1 MPSPRNQGNR
11 ASSFALRIAM
21 LAAATALAPVC
32 ARAQVSPQQSI
43 QTFKVADGVE
53 CRLFASEPLLANPTN
68 IDIDAHGRVWV
79 CEGVNY
85 RRWSD
90 LRKEGDRIVVLQD
103 DDGDGKAD
111 KSTVFYQGNDINAA
125 LG

>member
-1 MPSPRNQGNR
+1 MLSPRNKGNGG
-11 ASSFALRIAM
+11 SFFALRKLT
-21 LAAATALAPVC
+21 LAVVAVLAPSSID
-32 ARAQVSPQQSI
+32 AQVNPAESMA
-43 QTFKVADGVE
+43 TFKVADGVE

-103 DDGDGKAD
+103 DDGDGKA
-111 KSTVFYQGNDINAA
+111 
-125 LG
+125 